1 MKLVFIMLN
10 VVNCAVMS
18 CVIIITILFL
28 LVSVSFVVIIIY
40 CFSLCLV
47 CIVPELHLGFH
58 FNKTHF
64 HQCTDTTCSN
74 LLFNVCTD
82 ASGCG
87 SNQKRNV
94 L

>member
-10 VVNCAVMS
+10 VVTLCCHVLCRDYNN
-18 CVIIITILFL
+18 IIPSRQCFICCNYYILFA
-28 LVSVSFVVIIIY
+28 
-40 CFSLCLV
+40 LCLV

-74 LLFNVCTD
+74 LLFDVCTD
-82 ASGCG
+82 ASGCA